1 MRKEKETAQHEKII
15 ERTRMLN
22 SASKFVP
29 QQFISFI
36 GKESIMD
43 VKLGDVVQKE
53 MTVLFADIRSF
64 TTLSERL
71 TPAETFAFINEYL
84 ALVGP
89 VIPKEQWLY

>member
-1 MRKEKETAQHEKII
+1 
-15 ERTRMLN
+15 MLN
-22 SASKFVP
+22 KND
-29 QQFISFI
+29 II
-36 GKESIMD
+36 D

-89 VIPKEQWLY
+89 VITQVQWLYR